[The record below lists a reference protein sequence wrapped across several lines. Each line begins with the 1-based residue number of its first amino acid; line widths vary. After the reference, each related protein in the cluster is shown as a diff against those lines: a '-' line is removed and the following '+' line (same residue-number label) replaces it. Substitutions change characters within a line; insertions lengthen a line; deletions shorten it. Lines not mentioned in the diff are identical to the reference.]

1 MLKLKIVS
9 PERVEYTG
17 EVESVKVPGT
27 QGNFEIL
34 TDHAPIISSLQKG
47 VVEYGGQQLEIRS
60 EERGVHLRGEGGGLM
75 VLAVS
80 LSALLLTL
88 LGVAYVKGYDAVKSR
103 SPEHLVHFY
112 LIMATVRML
121 LAGTAVALLVL
132 LADNRAD
139 AIRLAISFI
148 IMYVAMMVITLWLRH

>member
-1 MLKLKIVS
+1 
-9 PERVEYTG
+9 
-17 EVESVKVPGT
+17 
-27 QGNFEIL
+27 
-34 TDHAPIISSLQKG
+34 
-47 VVEYGGQQLEIRS
+47 
-60 EERGVHLRGEGGGLM
+60 M

-139 AIRLAISFI
+139 AIRLAITFI
-148 IMYVAMMVITLWLRH
+148 IMYVVMMVITLWLRH